1 MSSSAGNLEGNKM
14 KRKYKAILYIL
25 TSAFCFSC
33 MNAFVRLSGDI
44 PSIQK
49 SFFRNAVAM
58 VFAGIILFRSE
69 EKFRFDRKNLPYLFM
84 RAAFGTVGLL
94 CNFYAVD
101 HLALSDASMLNKMS
115 PFFAILFSY
124 FLLKEKLTVFQGLTV
139 AAAFGGSLFI
149 IKPSL
154 ANLDFLP
161 SLVGLVGGI
170 GAGAAYTFVRMLGQ
184 RGERGPFIVFFFSV
198 FSCLIVVPWL
208 LFHYEPMSGRQ
219 LLYLIGAGL
228 SAAGGQFA
236 ITAAYCH
243 APAKEIS
250 VYDYSQILFSAMLG
264 FFLFGDRPDIYS
276 LIGYV
281 IICGMAVLVFLYN
294 TRWNREAQE

>member
-1 MSSSAGNLEGNKM
+1 M
-14 KRKYKAILYIL
+14 KAKYKAIFYIV

-33 MNAFVRLSGDI
+33 MNAFVRLSGDL
-44 PSIQK
+44 PSVQK

-58 VFAGIILFRSE
+58 IFAAVILVRSE
-69 EKFRFDRKNLPYLFM
+69 EKFRFEKKNLPLLLL
-84 RAAFGTVGLL
+84 RAAFGTVGIL

-124 FLLKEKLTVFQGLTV
+124 FLLKEKLTFFQGAAV
-139 AAAFGGSLFI
+139 AAAFAGSLFI
-149 IKPSL
+149 IKPTFLNMEL
-154 ANLDFLP
+154 AP
-161 SLVGLVGGI
+161 SLIGLLGGI

-184 RGERGPFIVFFFSV
+184 KGERGSFIVFFFSA

-208 LFHYEPMSGRQ
+208 LFHYEPMSVSQ
-219 LLYLIGAGL
+219 LLCLLGAGL
-228 SAAGGQFA
+228 AAAGGQFS

-250 VYDYSQILFSAMLG
+250 VYDYSQILFSAFLG
-264 FFLFGDRPDIYS
+264 FFLFGDLPDVFS
-276 LIGYV
+276 VIGYA
-281 IICGMAVLVFLYN
+281 IICGTAVLMFLYN
-294 TRWNREAQE
+294 TRWAVSQKEDR

>member
-1 MSSSAGNLEGNKM
+1 M
-14 KRKYKAILYIL
+14 KKKYKAILYIL

-58 VFAGIILFRSE
+58 VFAGIILLRSE

-84 RAAFGTVGLL
+84 RAVFGTVGLL

>member
-1 MSSSAGNLEGNKM
+1 M
-14 KRKYKAILYIL
+14 KKKYKAILYIL

-58 VFAGIILFRSE
+58 VFAGLILVRSE
-69 EKFRFDRKNLPYLFM
+69 EKFRFDRKNLPCLFM

-124 FLLKEKLTVFQGLTV
+124 FLLKEKLTVFQGVSV
-139 AAAFGGSLFI
+139 AVAFLGSLFI
-149 IKPSL
+149 IKPSFV
-154 ANLDFLP
+154 NLDFLP

-208 LFHYEPMSGRQ
+208 LLHYEPMTGKQ
-219 LLYLIGAGL
+219 LLYLMGAGL

-281 IICGMAVLVFLYN
+281 IICGMAVLVFLYH
-294 TRWNREAQE
+294 TRWEGPREAGEGKSVS

>member
-1 MSSSAGNLEGNKM
+1 M
-14 KRKYKAILYIL
+14 KRKYRAVLYIL
-25 TSAFCFSC
+25 ASAFCFSC

-58 VFAGIILFRSE
+58 VFAGVILLRSE
-69 EKFRFDRKNLPYLFM
+69 EKFRFDKKNLPWLFL
-84 RAAFGTVGLL
+84 RASFGTVGLL

-124 FLLKEKLTVFQGLTV
+124 VLLKEKLTLFQGLAV

-149 IKPSL
+149 IKPSFT
-154 ANLDFLP
+154 NLEFLP
-161 SLVGLVGGI
+161 SLVGLAGGI
-170 GAGAAYTFVRMLGQ
+170 GAGAAYTFVRVLGQ
-184 RGERGPFIVFFFSV
+184 KGERGPFIVFFFSV

-208 LFHYEPMSGRQ
+208 LFYYEPMSGLQ
-219 LLYLIGAGL
+219 FLYLMGAGL

-294 TRWNREAQE
+294 TRWKREMPGEGKRDAGLS